1 MVICFLWKA
10 NFQRPCEFE
19 GDISNAFCALCISA
33 CVNQCREKS
42 WTFDL
47 LCFQTMML
55 FAYLQQQPTE
65 RGAMLE
71 KICQRMSNSYFAIKV
86 AATCLAQNSIQG
98 DKLRTSGSEN
108 ETKGLVF
115 LTALDNAD
123 VDDDD

>member
-1 MVICFLWKA
+1 
-10 NFQRPCEFE
+10 
-19 GDISNAFCALCISA
+19 
-33 CVNQCREKS
+33 
-42 WTFDL
+42 
-47 LCFQTMML
+47 
-55 FAYLQQQPTE
+55 
-65 RGAMLE
+65 
-71 KICQRMSNSYFAIKV
+71 MSNSYFAIKV